1 MARTFEYTERPCGVI
16 LGRRGLIKVIGVCAV
31 AAGAT
36 GWGVSE
42 LLANRNCILLARQAG
57 LYKDDKLC
65 QKMHLT
71 CSHENPVVRKIYS
84 DLAASPMDDK
94 MYGLL
99 HTHFSPRS
107 MLALHH

>member
-16 LGRRGLIKVIGVCAV
+16 LGRRGLIKVI
-31 AAGAT
+31 
-36 GWGVSE
+36 
-42 LLANRNCILLARQAG
+42 LANRNCILLARQAG

-71 CSHENPVVRKIYS
+71 SSHENPVVRKIYS

>member
-42 LLANRNCILLARQAG
+42 LLANRNCILLAR
-57 LYKDDKLC
+57 
-65 QKMHLT
+65 
-71 CSHENPVVRKIYS
+71 S

>member
-1 MARTFEYTERPCGVI
+1 
-16 LGRRGLIKVIGVCAV
+16 
-31 AAGAT
+31 
-36 GWGVSE
+36 
-42 LLANRNCILLARQAG
+42 
-57 LYKDDKLC
+57 
-65 QKMHLT
+65 MHLT
-71 CSHENPVVRKIYS
+71 SSHENPVVRKIYS

>member
-31 AAGAT
+31 AAGST
-36 GWGVSE
+36 SWRVSVV
-42 LLANRNCILLARQAG
+42 LAHRNCLLRARQAG

-71 CSHENPVVRKIYS
+71 SSHENPVVRKIYS

>member
-1 MARTFEYTERPCGVI
+1 MNIPNAPAALFSAAAALLRSSA
-16 LGRRGLIKVIGVCAV
+16 CAQSLRV
-31 AAGAT
+31 PRAG
-36 GWGVSE
+36 GFPNC
-42 LLANRNCILLARQAG
+42 LANRNCILLARQAG

-71 CSHENPVVRKIYS
+71 SSHENPVVRKIYS

>member
-36 GWGVSE
+36 GWGVSK

-57 LYKDDKLC
+57 LTKTTSFARRC
-65 QKMHLT
+65 
-71 CSHENPVVRKIYS
+71 I
-84 DLAASPMDDK
+84 
-94 MYGLL
+94 
-99 HTHFSPRS
+99 
-107 MLALHH
+107 

>member
-1 MARTFEYTERPCGVI
+1 MLFR
-16 LGRRGLIKVIGVCAV
+16 
-31 AAGAT
+31 
-36 GWGVSE
+36 S

-71 CSHENPVVRKIYS
+71 SSHENPVVRKIYS